1 MSKMKQTASEKA
13 QQALFS
19 FTSVLA
25 GVLTLFGTGPL
36 YTATRGW
43 VYEFAVN
50 HYGYS
55 MADFITLVWGALCA
69 AFIFFGARMGMYAF
83 IGLGIATA
91 IARFAV

>member
-1 MSKMKQTASEKA
+1 MSKMQQIASEKA
-13 QQALFS
+13 QQTLFS
-19 FTSVLA
+19 LANVLA

-55 MADFITLVWGALCA
+55 MADFITLVWGGLCA
-69 AFIFFGARMGMYAF
+69 AFIFFGARMGLYAL